1 MERIQ
6 DIASK
11 RWFMGKGAKVDSIT
25 EEARIPIAGSAI
37 SIVRVNFDAS
47 EKREAD
53 LYAIIENEDNIG
65 NMLAEIVSGGTSSV
79 CGTNS
84 GQIVFERAGDF
95 SIDDLRKKLQAIR
108 PLDAEQSNSAF
119 ASKELFF
126 KLYRRLQ
133 AGRHPEVEILGRLE
147 SAGFESIPH
156 YYGSCRYIDAAGNEY
171 ALGILEERATG
182 MQDAWAFFTQSA
194 HSEGNL
200 TQGSQNVLN
209 AQDARPQET
218 LAQAAFGL
226 GEATARMHIAL
237 KGIPGEECGPV
248 EIPFDKLERLLRN
261 ATSAA
266 QVLNGTQALNGAAS
280 EAQEL
285 SAKLATLRQISDKLF
300 SQASDAQQAT
310 FLPQRIHGDYHL
322 GQVLVTAQS
331 LTKQAS
337 NAPFTNKQP
346 SAVKTAPT
354 FKILDFEGEPS
365 RSLEY
370 RRALRSPAVDIAG
383 MLRSFQYAGATAYY
397 DSTTCER
404 AFLEGYA
411 QAAHIDAAALETACA
426 PYVLAKAVYEAC
438 YELEFRPGWFHI
450 PARALLNFLY
460 LQLL

>member
-11 RWFMGKGAKVDSIT
+11 RWFMGKGAKVDSIET
-25 EEARIPIAGSAI
+25 VDRVAI
-37 SIVRVNFDAS
+37 GETFLSIVRVTFAAS
-47 EKREAD
+47 ENCESD

-65 NMLAEIVSGGTSSV
+65 NMLAEIVSGGTCSV
-79 CGTNS
+79 CGTSS
-84 GQIVFERAGDF
+84 GQIVFERAGN
-95 SIDDLRKKLQAIR
+95 SPNIDLREGLQAIR

-119 ASKELFF
+119 ASRHFFF

-147 SAGFESIPH
+147 SAGFESIPR
-156 YYGSCRYIDAAGNEY
+156 YYGACRYIDPAGNEY

-182 MQDAWAFFTQSA
+182 MQDAWAYFNS
-194 HSEGNL
+194 
-200 TQGSQNVLN
+200 VM
-209 AQDARPQET
+209 DAPCAE
-218 LAQAAFGL
+218 AL
-226 GEATARMHIAL
+226 GIATAKMHRAL
-237 KGIPGEECGPV
+237 RGLPGTAAQSP
-248 EIPFDKLERLLRN
+248 EIPFDKLEHLLN
-261 ATSAA
+261 SAT
-266 QVLNGTQALNGAAS
+266 GAADAANPAGNEMYELAEKVKAVLPKLRHMAADAFEASTGS
-280 EAQEL
+280 EPFA
-285 SAKLATLRQISDKLF
+285 
-300 SQASDAQQAT
+300 
-310 FLPQRIHGDYHL
+310 PQRVHGDYHL
-322 GQVLVTAQS
+322 GQVLV
-331 LTKQAS
+331 
-337 NAPFTNKQP
+337 
-346 SAVKTAPT
+346 SAAD

-383 MLRSFQYAGATAYY
+383 MLRSFQYAGATANY
-397 DSTTCER
+397 DSATCEH

-460 LQLL
+460 LRAL

>member
-37 SIVRVNFDAS
+37 SIVRVNFDAN

-53 LYAIIENEDNIG
+53 LYAIIENETNIG
-65 NMLAEIVSGGTSSV
+65 NMLAEIISGGT
-79 CGTNS
+79 S

-95 SIDDLRKKLQAIR
+95 SIDGLREKLRAIR

-133 AGRHPEVEILGRLE
+133 AGRHPEVEILGHLE

-182 MQDAWAFFTQSA
+182 MQDAWAFFTQGA
-194 HSEGNL
+194 QNADAL
-200 TQGSQNVLN
+200 AQGSQD
-209 AQDARPQET
+209 ARSSQDARPQEILT
-218 LAQAAFGL
+218 QAAFGL
-226 GEATARMHIAL
+226 GEATAQMHMAL
-237 KGIPGEECGPV
+237 KGIPGEECGPI
-248 EIPFDKLERLLRN
+248 EIPFDKLERLLHN
-261 ATSAA
+261 ATSATSAA
-266 QVLNGTQALNGAAS
+266 QTLNSAQTLNNAAS
-280 EAQEL
+280 EVQEL
-285 SAKLATLRQISDKLF
+285 SAKLATLRQISNKLF
-300 SQASDAQQAT
+300 SQAGDTQQTT
-310 FLPQRIHGDYHL
+310 FLPQRVHGDYHL
-322 GQVLVTAQS
+322 GQVLVAAQS

-337 NAPFTNKQP
+337 SAPFTNTQP
-346 SAVKTAPT
+346 SAAKTAPD

-370 RRALRSPAVDIAG
+370 RKALRSPAVDIAG
-383 MLRSFQYAGATAYY
+383 MLRSFQYAGATANY
-397 DSTTCER
+397 DSATCER

-411 QAAHIDAAALETACA
+411 QAFHIDVAALETACA

-460 LQLL
+460 LWAL